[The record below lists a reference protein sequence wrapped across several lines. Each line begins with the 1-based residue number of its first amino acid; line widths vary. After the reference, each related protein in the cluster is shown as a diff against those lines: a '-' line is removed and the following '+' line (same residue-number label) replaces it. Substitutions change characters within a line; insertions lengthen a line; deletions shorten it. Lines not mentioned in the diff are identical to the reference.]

1 MRGFTRLTALVLTLV
16 LVLACGMNT
25 VKAATTLQ
33 VEVKGTFL
41 YADAR
46 KMLSMMNNLRSG
58 KNAWYLAEDNKTR
71 KLEKN
76 LPKLEYDYN
85 LEKVAMQRALE
96 IAVYFSHT
104 RPNGAAWSSLYPGG
118 YSARGENIAYG
129 YGSAAS
135 VFNAFAEEKAKYAGQ
150 GHRRNMLNRRFTR
163 VGCGAVKVGSV
174 IYWVQE
180 FGYGGSRGSDSNRY
194 KGTKVTVTESILK
207 ANARQIKAAK
217 DSMTVKVGESAT
229 APAVVIVSRSGAKLT
244 LGNRTWK
251 ATNTKKLK
259 VKNQKVTGLKTGS
272 TKLTTTVI
280 GSKVTVP
287 VSVVARGKAGA
298 LEEGQRADL
307 VTIDDYNVPLG
318 DGELFLLEDD
328 ECFEYVE

>member
-1 MRGFTRLTALVLTLV
+1 MKGCTRLTALVLTLV
-16 LVLACGMNT
+16 LVLACGMKT
-25 VKAATTLQ
+25 AAADTTLQ
-33 VEVKGTFL
+33 VEVKGSFL

-46 KMLSMMNNLRSG
+46 KMLNMINSLRTG
-58 KNAWYLAEDNKTR
+58 ENAWYLAEDNRTR
-71 KLEKN
+71 KVEKN

-96 IAVYFSHT
+96 IAVCFGHT

-129 YGSAAS
+129 YGSATSA
-135 VFNAFAEEKAKYAGQ
+135 FNAFAEEKAKYAGQ
-150 GHRRNMLNRRFTR
+150 GHRRNMLNRRFNR

-174 IYWVQE
+174 TYWVQE
-180 FGYGGSRGSDSNRY
+180 FGYGGSKGSDGSRY
-194 KGTKVTVTESILK
+194 KGTKVTVTESMLR
-207 ANARQIKAAK
+207 ANARQIRAEK
-217 DSMTVKVGESAT
+217 DSMTLKVGESA
-229 APAVVIVSRSGAKLT
+229 AVPAVVIVSRSGAKLT
-244 LGNRTWK
+244 LGNRAWK

-272 TKLTTTVI
+272 TKLTTTAV
-280 GSKVTVP
+280 GTKVTVP
-287 VSVVARGKAGA
+287 VSVVKGKAGA
-298 LEEGQRADL
+298 PEEGQRADL

>member
-1 MRGFTRLTALVLTLV
+1 MKGCTRLTALVLTLV
-16 LVLACGMNT
+16 LVLACGMKT
-25 VKAATTLQ
+25 AAADTTLQ
-33 VEVKGTFL
+33 VEVKGSFL

-46 KMLSMMNNLRSG
+46 KMLNMINSLRTG
-58 KNAWYLAEDNKTR
+58 ENAWYLAEDNRTR
-71 KLEKN
+71 KVEKN

-96 IAVYFSHT
+96 IAVCFGHT

-129 YGSAAS
+129 YGSATSA
-135 VFNAFAEEKAKYAGQ
+135 FNAFAEEKANYAGQ
-150 GHRRNMLNRRFTR
+150 GHRRNMLNRRFNR

-174 IYWVQE
+174 TYWVQE
-180 FGYGGSRGSDSNRY
+180 FGYGGSKGSDGSRY
-194 KGTKVTVTESILK
+194 KGTKVTVTESMLR
-207 ANARQIKAAK
+207 ANARQIRAEK
-217 DSMTVKVGESAT
+217 DSMTLKVGESA
-229 APAVVIVSRSGAKLT
+229 AVPAVVIVSRSGAKLT
-244 LGNRTWK
+244 LGNRAWK

-272 TKLTTTVI
+272 TKLTTTAV
-280 GSKVTVP
+280 GTKVTVP
-287 VSVVARGKAGA
+287 VSVVKGKAGA
-298 LEEGQRADL
+298 PEEGQRADL
-307 VTIDDYNVPLG
+307 VTIDDYSVPLG